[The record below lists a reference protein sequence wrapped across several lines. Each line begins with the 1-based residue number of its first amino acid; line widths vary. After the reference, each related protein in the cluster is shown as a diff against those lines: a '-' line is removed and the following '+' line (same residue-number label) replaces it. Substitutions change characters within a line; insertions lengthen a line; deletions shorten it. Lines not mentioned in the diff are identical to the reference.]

1 MVLRL
6 PGPNAQVLGFSH
18 QTLLS
23 ITGNLMANCAVFV
36 SKTTIQVKIVEHK
49 IRFRKAVQRAF
60 LWQSL
65 GSHFLEVILTSV
77 TPK

>member
-1 MVLRL
+1 
-6 PGPNAQVLGFSH
+6 
-18 QTLLS
+18 
-23 ITGNLMANCAVFV
+23 MANCAVFV